1 MYYSETTEILLEYQF
16 SKAKH
21 KTTIPWIMEAQQQ
34 FVGEFFYNES
44 YARLFY
50 QGWDCHLT
58 EEQFIAVKELVKKC
72 YAFLYL
78 SF

>member
-34 FVGEFFYNES
+34 FVGEFFYKEGEVMQQVT
-44 YARLFY
+44 YANQGRHATQVGKFTSGLLGNISRLPC
-50 QGWDCHLT
+50 Q
-58 EEQFIAVKELVKKC
+58 
-72 YAFLYL
+72 
-78 SF
+78 